1 MKTYTSSHDTK
12 IYWTFFLLFF
22 NASNTEVNNNK
33 TYRKYKW
40 EISSSSFPNLQSVV
54 IDSSDNMLVPKIPT
68 NLSGQLKYSKLI
80 LNNILS

>member
-1 MKTYTSSHDTK
+1 MTQESTELFN
-12 IYWTFFLLFF
+12 IFF
-22 NASNTEVNNNK
+22 NTSTTEVNNNK
-33 TYRKYKW
+33 TYRKYEWK
-40 EISSSSFPNLQSVV
+40 ISGSSFPNLQSVV